1 MRGIKRSRGGHGV
14 AVDKGNGFTQH
25 GQTGGAFDAFGGEVT
40 AEGACSGSAREQ
52 AEQMAC
58 HGVQRR
64 ALGKARLG
72 SLSRRKEPRE
82 RQVRE
87 A

>member
-14 AVDKGNGFTQH
+14 AVDKGDGFTQH

-40 AEGACSGSAREQ
+40 AEGARSGSTREQ

-58 HGVQRR
+58 HGVLMKLNLANTSRQRWH
-64 ALGKARLG
+64 G
-72 SLSRRKEPRE
+72 PD
-82 RQVRE
+82 
-87 A
+87 